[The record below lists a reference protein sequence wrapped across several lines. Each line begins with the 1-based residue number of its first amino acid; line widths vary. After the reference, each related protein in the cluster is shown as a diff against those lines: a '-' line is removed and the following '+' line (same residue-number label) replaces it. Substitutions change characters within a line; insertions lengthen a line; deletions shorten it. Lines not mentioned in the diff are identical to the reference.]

1 MKHLLEGIYKHNLEN
16 EDGEILTLLYSRHI
30 QELFSYGMRV
40 CGDDQLVKDSIQEVF
55 IHLIDKKKK
64 LILSE
69 ISSAYLFK
77 SLRNKLFE
85 ELRTKNHRLENI
97 KQISS
102 DEIMF
107 DESIEQQTINSEE
120 DMLRRKILEAALGSL
135 SNYQREAVFLKYSL
149 GFSYDKIAE
158 VLEID
163 VASARTLIYRS
174 LKKVKDVVFSYT
186 SKTLT
191 TKSLVLFLS
200 LLK

>member
-1 MKHLLEGIYKHNLEN
+1 MKHLLGGIYKHNLEN

-107 DESIEQQTINSEE
+107 DESIEQRTINSEE

-191 TKSLVLFLS
+191 TRSLVLFLS